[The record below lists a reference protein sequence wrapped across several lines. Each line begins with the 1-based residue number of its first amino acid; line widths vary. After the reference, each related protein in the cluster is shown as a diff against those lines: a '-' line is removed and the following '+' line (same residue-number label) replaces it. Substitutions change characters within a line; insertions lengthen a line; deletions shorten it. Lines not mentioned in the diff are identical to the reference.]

1 MPDNSTTPF
10 QSDIIRYLTNSTIS
24 KKSTRKGNGRGD
36 LDMDM
41 ELDLDM
47 DEIEFV
53 DSEEEEEEETGGAN
67 GENRKE
73 IARGSRRRA
82 RASEGNVSSKAKST
96 AKRARRATTANRQS
110 RHYLLK

>member
-1 MPDNSTTPF
+1 
-10 QSDIIRYLTNSTIS
+10 
-24 KKSTRKGNGRGD
+24 
-36 LDMDM
+36 M
-41 ELDLDM
+41 ELDLDMDM

-53 DSEEEEEEETGGAN
+53 DSEEEEEETGGAN

-73 IARGSRRRA
+73 IVRGSRRRA

-96 AKRARRATTANRQS
+96 AKRACRATTANRQS